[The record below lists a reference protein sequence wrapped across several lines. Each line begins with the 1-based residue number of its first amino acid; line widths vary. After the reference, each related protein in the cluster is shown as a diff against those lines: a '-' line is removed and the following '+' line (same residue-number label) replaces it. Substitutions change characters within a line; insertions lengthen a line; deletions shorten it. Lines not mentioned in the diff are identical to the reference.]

1 MGLQSSVGIAVGIS
15 ATLPTTHDA
24 EVATG
29 FPSLTFT
36 AAGKLNAAA
45 PMTGTKDVATF
56 DNLTTGE
63 EEKLVDILRA
73 GNGDM
78 SFGYDADDA
87 GQALLETAAEAT
99 TDAGSKVALEFTLN
113 NGDKYYR
120 LAIITSYTPEGSV
133 GNVLMATV
141 GTEFYRKHVKVAAA

>member
-1 MGLQSSVGIAVGIS
+1 MALQSSIGIAVGVS
-15 ATLPTTHDA
+15 ATLPTTHDDEA
-24 EVATG
+24 ATG

-36 AAGKLNAAA
+36 ACGKLSAAA

-63 EEKLVDILRA
+63 EEKLVDILRS
-73 GNGDM
+73 GGGEM
-78 SFGYDADDA
+78 SFGYDPEDA
-87 GQALLETAAEAT
+87 GQGILETAADAT
-99 TDAGSKVALEFTLN
+99 ADAASKVALEFELP
-113 NGDKYYR
+113 NGDVYYR

-141 GTEFYRKHVKVAAA
+141 NAEFYKKHVKVAAA

>member
-1 MGLQSSVGIAVGIS
+1 MGLQSSVGIAVGVS
-15 ATLPTTHDA
+15 ATLPSTHDDEA
-24 EVATG
+24 ATG
-29 FPSLTFT
+29 FPSLTYT
-36 AAGKLNAAA
+36 AAGKLNSTA

-87 GQALLETAAEAT
+87 GQALLETAAEASD
-99 TDAGSKVALEFTLN
+99 DATSKVALKFTLN
-113 NGDKYYR
+113 NGDVYYR
-120 LAIITSYTPEGSV
+120 LAIITSYTPEGSL

>member
-1 MGLQSSVGIAVGIS
+1 MGLQSSVGIAVGVS
-15 ATLPTTHDA
+15 ATLPSTHDA
-24 EVATG
+24 EAATG
-29 FPSLTFT
+29 FPSLTYT
-36 AAGKLNAAA
+36 GAGKLNSAA

-87 GQALLETAAEAT
+87 GQALLETAAEASD
-99 TDAGSKVALEFTLN
+99 DATSKVALEFTLN
-113 NGDKYYR
+113 NGDVYYR